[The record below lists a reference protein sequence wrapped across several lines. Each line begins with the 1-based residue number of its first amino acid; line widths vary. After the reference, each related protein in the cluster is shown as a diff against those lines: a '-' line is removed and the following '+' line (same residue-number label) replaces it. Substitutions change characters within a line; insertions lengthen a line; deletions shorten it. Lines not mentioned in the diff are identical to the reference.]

1 MIFLLMTMQTRCLQE
16 EAQTLHD
23 QVVQLENELS
33 RNKIEVK

>member
-1 MIFLLMTMQTRCLQE
+1 MLVNDQTRCLQE